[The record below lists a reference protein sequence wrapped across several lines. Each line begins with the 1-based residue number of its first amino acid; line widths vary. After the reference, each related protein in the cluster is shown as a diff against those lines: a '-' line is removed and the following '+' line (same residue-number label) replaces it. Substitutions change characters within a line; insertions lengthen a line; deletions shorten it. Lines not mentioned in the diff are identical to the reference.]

1 MAKERQRAREW
12 PNKAAAVADHAVDG
26 LAAIA
31 LEAASMSGQAK
42 AISGLAEG
50 CAVTIREGDLESV
63 QHMLLSVRELAVAQ
77 QQLCVNIRERATAHR
92 SSLAAARRGEY

>member
-1 MAKERQRAREW
+1 MAIKRQRAREW
-12 PNKAAAVADHAVDG
+12 PNKAGAVADGAIDG

-31 LEAASMSGQAK
+31 LEAASMSEQAK

>member
-1 MAKERQRAREW
+1 MTDQLKKLVESRHPEYTEKADHWDFLEDTYEGGREW
-12 PNKAAAVADHAVDG
+12 FDENIFKFV
-26 LAAIA
+26 
-31 LEAASMSGQAK
+31 
-42 AISGLAEG
+42 
-50 CAVTIREGDLESV
+50 REGDLESV